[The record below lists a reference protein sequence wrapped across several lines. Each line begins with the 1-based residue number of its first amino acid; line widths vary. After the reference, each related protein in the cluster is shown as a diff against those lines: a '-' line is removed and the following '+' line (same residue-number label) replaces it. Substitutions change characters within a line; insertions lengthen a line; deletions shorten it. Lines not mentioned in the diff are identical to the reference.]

1 MVGNKADLEERRQV
15 KKELAET
22 LVEIDWEHGFIET
35 SARSNVNILQV
46 SYSEHTLMDILKK
59 IYLFTLSLQLIC

>member
-59 IYLFTLSLQLIC
+59 KFVSSHFPYN